1 MCPQSRLGP
10 WCQGAPA
17 AVTVPSAEGRE
28 LGCLEAAVRSTPALT
43 PGRGALTLPRTVIC
57 GSWTEDSV
65 REAAEPALRAA
76 L

>member
-1 MCPQSRLGP
+1 MPTEQTRPVVPGGP
-10 WCQGAPA
+10 CSGY
-17 AVTVPSAEGRE
+17 SALRRGRE